1 MVRLKLTKE
10 SLDFEDYSNFR
21 PIANLKFMSEIIDH
35 ERAAGVQIQNHVNDN
50 DVDELLQSG
59 YKRLHSTETALLK
72 VQNNILSA
80 IDDNKSVALLLLDMC
95 SAFDT
100 VDDELLLERLC
111 KCFGFR
117 GQVLK
122 WFESYLQ
129 DRKQF
134 VVIDDIKPSDVNDLH
149 FGVLQGSVLGTICT
163 RCTSALWV

>member
-1 MVRLKLTKE
+1 MVRLKPTKE

-21 PIANLKFMSEIIDH
+21 PISNLKFMSKIIDH
-35 ERAAGVQIQNHVNDN
+35 ERAAGVQVQSLVNDN
-50 DVDELLQSG
+50 DVDELLQSV

-80 IDDNKSVALLLLDMC
+80 IDDNKSFALLLLDIS

-117 GQVLK
+117 GKVLK

-134 VVIDDIKPSDVNDLH
+134 VVIDDIKSDVNDLH
-149 FGVLQGSVLGTICT
+149 FGVLQGSVLGRILY
-163 RCTSALWV
+163 SL